1 MNVLIVLS
9 LKSLHI
15 YSVLVPTHNKCYS
28 KIAGNDFFTH
38 VYLYLMF
45 GAISG
50 IEPSDKINV
59 KNMQKPREII
69 SKRVSRNI
77 KNLVS
82 FFQFVC

>member
-59 KNMQKPREII
+59 KNVQKPQTNNFIRI
-69 SKRVSRNI
+69 SRNI
-77 KNLVS
+77 INFVY
-82 FFQFVC
+82 FF